1 MAEAEIKALQ
11 ALRGNCNLL
20 ELKHV
25 VETKNS
31 IYIITELCERGTL
44 REVLSRE
51 RKFEE
56 GRAVHFLEQ
65 IVHGYRSIHA
75 Q

>member
-44 REVLSRE
+44 HEVLS
-51 RKFEE
+51 K
-56 GRAVHFLEQ
+56 
-65 IVHGYRSIHA
+65 
-75 Q
+75 